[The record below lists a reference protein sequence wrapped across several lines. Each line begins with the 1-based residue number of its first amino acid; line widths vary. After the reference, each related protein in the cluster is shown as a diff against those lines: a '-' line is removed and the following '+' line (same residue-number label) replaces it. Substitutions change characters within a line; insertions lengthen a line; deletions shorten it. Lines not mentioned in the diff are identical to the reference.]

1 MRENVNVQFIN
12 VNNVNYTM
20 YIICTNFCQGQVA
33 QQNKL
38 QSINQSL
45 FMHYVFSLSLS
56 LCFLS
61 PPAPLSL
68 VTTGVRF
75 LCLCIYSN
83 YLCEK

>member
-12 VNNVNYTM
+12 VNNVNSTM
-20 YIICTNFCQGQVA
+20 YVICTNFCQGQVA

-56 LCFLS
+56 IFSLS
-61 PPAPLSL
+61 ACPPLSRYYGCSL
-68 VTTGVRF
+68 FVFV
-75 LCLCIYSN
+75 YSN